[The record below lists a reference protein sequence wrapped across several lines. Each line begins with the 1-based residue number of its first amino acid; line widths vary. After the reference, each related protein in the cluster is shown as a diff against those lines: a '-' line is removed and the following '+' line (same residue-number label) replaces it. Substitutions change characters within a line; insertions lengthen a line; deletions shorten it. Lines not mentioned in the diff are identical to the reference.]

1 MNARV
6 YGTRHVKRQSHLASA
21 HSETMTIQSIEGGVS
36 VRFVLSPSPPPPYE
50 FLVKSARMHLVTRL
64 VKVGVVYTFQTAG
77 I

>member
-1 MNARV
+1 MEINRS
-6 YGTRHVKRQSHLASA
+6 QSHLASA

-36 VRFVLSPSPPPPYE
+36 VRFVLSFSPPSPPLNE
-50 FLVKSARMHLVTRL
+50 FVVKSAQMHLVARL